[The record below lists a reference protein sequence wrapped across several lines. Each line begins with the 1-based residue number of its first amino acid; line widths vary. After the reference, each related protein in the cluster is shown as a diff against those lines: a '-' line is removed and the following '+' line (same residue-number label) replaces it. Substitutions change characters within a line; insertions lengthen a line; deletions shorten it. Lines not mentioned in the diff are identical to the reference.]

1 MGRRANG
8 RCRYPRPTSSTAMAR
23 SSMRTGMPIIA
34 IAPNPAMFCKPSR
47 KGPSRHERDVSRNR
61 RAHFEINSGNGD
73 RPSSLSAHR
82 AREETMP
89 RLRYI
94 EESEKTPLTRA
105 LIESAK
111 RTGAPDPRVVS
122 LMTRSKLGIA
132 WVEYWNKLLY
142 QGTLPH
148 KLKEMCRI
156 KISVAH
162 QCGYCS
168 TVRSNVA
175 KQEGRTEH
183 MIEDLFD
190 YAGSKHFTP
199 REKAALRYAELFKQ
213 GEHAMDKDEVYTDLA
228 KVDGVGKFVKSLN
241 VLSWEEACALHP
253 KLKTNVTR
261 IAAE

>member
-1 MGRRANG
+1 
-8 RCRYPRPTSSTAMAR
+8 
-23 SSMRTGMPIIA
+23 
-34 IAPNPAMFCKPSR
+34 
-47 KGPSRHERDVSRNR
+47 
-61 RAHFEINSGNGD
+61 
-73 RPSSLSAHR
+73 
-82 AREETMP
+82 MP

-94 EESEKTPLTRA
+94 EESEKTPYTRE

-142 QGTLPH
+142 QGVLPH

-175 KQEGRTEH
+175 KDEGLTED
-183 MIEDLFD
+183 MIDDLFD
-190 YAGSKHFTP
+190 YAGSKRFTE
-199 REKAALRYAELFKQ
+199 REKAALRYAGLFKQ
-213 GEHAMDKDEVYTDLA
+213 GEHFIDRDEVYIDLA
-228 KVDGVGKFVKSLN
+228 KHFSDEEIIELGLFCAEVDGAGKFVKSLN
-241 VLSWEEACALHP
+241 VLSWEEACELNP
-253 KLKTNVTR
+253 KLKTDAAQV
-261 IAAE
+261 AAE

>member
-1 MGRRANG
+1 
-8 RCRYPRPTSSTAMAR
+8 
-23 SSMRTGMPIIA
+23 
-34 IAPNPAMFCKPSR
+34 
-47 KGPSRHERDVSRNR
+47 
-61 RAHFEINSGNGD
+61 
-73 RPSSLSAHR
+73 
-82 AREETMP
+82 MP

-94 EESEKTPLTRA
+94 EDSEKTPHTRE

-122 LMTRSKLGIA
+122 IMSRAKLGIA

-142 QGTLPH
+142 RGVLPH

-175 KQEGRTEH
+175 KAEGLTED
-183 MIEDLFD
+183 MINDLFS
-190 YAGSKHFTP
+190 YSSSKCFTP

-213 GEHAMDKDEVYTDLA
+213 GEHAIDKDGVYQDLSKHFSDEEIIELGLFCA
-228 KVDGVGKFVKSLN
+228 EVDGVGKFVKSLN
-241 VLSWEEACALHP
+241 VLSWEEACELDPRLTQGA
-253 KLKTNVTR
+253 TAQV
-261 IAAE
+261 AAE